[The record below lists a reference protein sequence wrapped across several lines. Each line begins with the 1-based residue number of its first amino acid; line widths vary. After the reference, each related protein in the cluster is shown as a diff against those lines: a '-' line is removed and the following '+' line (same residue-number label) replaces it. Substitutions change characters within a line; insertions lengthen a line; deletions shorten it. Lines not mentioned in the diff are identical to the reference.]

1 MRCKRGTTKK
11 LMQTQGGVLEAL
23 DISELNCTTR
33 FICIVLYVLY
43 RLICIS
49 EKKKTCCITRN
60 SHPQGRSSIDYRISC
75 LNLPAVSCFFTVSVR
90 QVWNHL
96 SPEEK
101 TCLWA
106 MNQET
111 TIRSRVAM
119 HCHGCDTTAD
129 SLEGNGPA
137 RGLDLGL
144 HLLGLLALDA
154 LPEDLWQAFDEV
166 LRLLQT
172 QTGDGAHLL
181 DHSDLLF
188 LVKC

>member
-1 MRCKRGTTKK
+1 MRDSKTLLLREMRCKRGTTKK

-119 HCHGCDTTAD
+119 HCHGGDTTAD
-129 SLEGNGPA
+129 SPRAGKGLRHGHARCLRSWMCFLSQSSHCHSEPPKLFHCQETSEGS
-137 RGLDLGL
+137 
-144 HLLGLLALDA
+144 
-154 LPEDLWQAFDEV
+154 F
-166 LRLLQT
+166 
-172 QTGDGAHLL
+172 
-181 DHSDLLF
+181 
-188 LVKC
+188 